1 MKKMNT
7 KTSIYQLMYLSHT
20 PHDVSDE
27 QINNILIASRRNNMR
42 DSITGLLIYHNQLF
56 MQILEGDKN
65 DVQRC
70 YERVLNDPRHGSPSI
85 IWEEE
90 VADRS
95 FPQWQMGFNWAS
107 ELDERK
113 RKSVL
118 TLARLREK
126 NGDVLDGNSTVEELA
141 RAIMSDFK

>member
-1 MKKMNT
+1 
-7 KTSIYQLMYLSHT
+7 
-20 PHDVSDE
+20 
-27 QINNILIASRRNNMR
+27 MR

-70 YERVLNDPRHGSPSI
+70 YERVLSDPRHGSPSI

-95 FPQWQMGFNWAS
+95 FPQWQMGFTWAS

-126 NGDVLDGNSTVEELA
+126 NGDILKGHSTVEELA